1 MHRPTAQLPWSNEFR
16 RGRESLEDDPR
27 SGRPSYAVNPSV
39 IAAVTICN
47 ITILLYGPVAELFE
61 RPSYYVQMHM
71 PQILMLMT
79 VKNSGG
85 RCRKMVVIE

>member
-1 MHRPTAQLPWSNEFR
+1 VHRPTAQLPWSNEFR

-61 RPSYYVQMHM
+61 RPSYYHSLRTLIASQLGYHSLTDTL
-71 PQILMLMT
+71 I
-79 VKNSGG
+79 
-85 RCRKMVVIE
+85 